1 MLISRWKSCP
11 TKAGAGR
18 SAPSLA
24 GVAVTRGLKRRQ
36 GSCGVREV
44 SLEMK
49 EIAGAEPFIT
59 VEGNRVAV
67 EMPGNA
73 LPPGSEVRLTHER
86 SASEPRRP
94 CRVRREV
101 PTGVVRL
108 RGKTGAAHRA
118 EAGSRTGP

>member
-1 MLISRWKSCP
+1 MLTGRWKSCP
-11 TKAGAGR
+11 TKAGAGG

-24 GVAVTRGLKRRQ
+24 GVAVTWGLKRRQ

-59 VEGNRVAV
+59 VEGNRIAV
-67 EMPGNA
+67 EMPGSI
-73 LPPGSEVRLTHER
+73 LPPGSW
-86 SASEPRRP
+86 SASRTKGR
-94 CRVRREV
+94 CRNLGGPAGAAEMYS
-101 PTGVVRL
+101 TGVVCL